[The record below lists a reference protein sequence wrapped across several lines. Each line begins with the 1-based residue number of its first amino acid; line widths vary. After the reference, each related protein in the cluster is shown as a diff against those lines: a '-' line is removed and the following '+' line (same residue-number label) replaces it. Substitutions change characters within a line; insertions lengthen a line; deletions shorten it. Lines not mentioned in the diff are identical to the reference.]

1 MKSKRTVFP
10 CLQAATSQVPKYG
23 PCDIGELRGRMVR
36 ALASMGR
43 AEIENI
49 IEEQGQVEVTCEFCK
64 DTIVFSEAELLDTKD
79 TI

>member
-1 MKSKRTVFP
+1 
-10 CLQAATSQVPKYG
+10 
-23 PCDIGELRGRMVR
+23 MVR

-43 AEIENI
+43 AEIESI

-64 DTIVFSEAELLDTKD
+64 DTVVFSEAELLDTKD